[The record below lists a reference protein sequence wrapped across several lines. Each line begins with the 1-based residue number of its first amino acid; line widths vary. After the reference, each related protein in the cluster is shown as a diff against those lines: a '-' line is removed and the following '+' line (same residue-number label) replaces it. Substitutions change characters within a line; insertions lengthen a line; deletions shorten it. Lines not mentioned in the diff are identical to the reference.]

1 MLSNQIFY
9 HEITR
14 KTIVAFG
21 TLFSDIKVRRETQDG
36 SQWQTVAVPIAY
48 APKEKWIVKIE
59 QDPTHDNYVYT
70 VLPRMS
76 YEVTGYS
83 YDPSRRVAK
92 MNYLTCSTSDSNGE
106 SMKKVFAP
114 VPYNL
119 EVSLYVL
126 TKTQEDGLQIIE
138 QIVPYFT
145 PEFTMSIK
153 GLADMNVNLDI
164 PIILNSVSV
173 QDDYDGDFQ
182 TRRFVTWTLNFTIKA
197 YMFGPVT
204 ESGVINRALI
214 DMSDVNAGYDYTK
227 LDMSGGPNGDVTFGW
242 EEERLELL

>member
-1 MLSNQIFY
+1 MLSSQIFY

-21 TLFSDIKVRRETQDG
+21 TLFSDIKIRRESQDR
-36 SQWQTVAVPIAY
+36 SQLQTVAVPIAY
-48 APKEKWIVKIE
+48 APKEKWVVKIE
-59 QDPTHDNYVYT
+59 QDPTHDNYTYT
-70 VLPRMS
+70 TLPRMS
-76 YEVTGYS
+76 FEVTGYE
-83 YDPSRRVAK
+83 YDPSRRVGK
-92 MNYLTCSTSDSNGE
+92 MNYLTCSTVDHDGK

-114 VPYNL
+114 VPYNIDI
-119 EVSLYVL
+119 SLYVL

-153 GLADMNVNLDI
+153 GLTDMNTNLDI
-164 PIILNSVSV
+164 PIVLNNLSV

-182 TRRFVTWTLNFTIKA
+182 TRRFVTWTLNFTIKT

-204 ESGVINRALI
+204 EHGVINRVLVDMTDI
-214 DMSDVNAGYDYTK
+214 DAGYDYAK
-227 LDMSGGPNGDVTFGW
+227 LDMIGNPNGDIMFSW
-242 EEERLELL
+242 EEE